1 MLKEKIQQD
10 LMQSLKK
17 HDSDRVSVLRQMS
30 SEFKN
35 AEINSGKPLSD
46 DEMLM
51 IIKKEVK
58 KLKDAAEMFR
68 NGDREELALQNEA
81 QIEIMNEFLPE
92 EISDE
97 GLSEAIDKLIAENKE
112 LFDSNPNAIIGKV
125 MGKLK
130 TDADPS
136 RIMSEL
142 KKRMSQ

>member
-1 MLKEKIQQD
+1 
-10 LMQSLKK
+10 
-17 HDSDRVSVLRQMS
+17 
-30 SEFKN
+30 
-35 AEINSGKPLSD
+35 
-46 DEMLM
+46 M